1 MCILF
6 VAGYNDTKDYIPG
19 KALSFYDYM
28 RSVSRSISVSMRSPS
43 VTGYSKVP
51 LLSDTDAD
59 TEVTLDWNKLAVDEE
74 EEDSV
79 LGKSRPLYNNEMDS
93 VVSNQS
99 SLLEEGLYPTR
110 KL

>member
-1 MCILF
+1 
-6 VAGYNDTKDYIPG
+6 
-19 KALSFYDYM
+19 LSFYDYM

-59 TEVTLDWNKLAVDEE
+59 PEVTLARNKLAVDVV
-74 EEDSV
+74 EDDRG
-79 LGKSRPLYNNEMDS
+79 LRKRRPLYTNEMDS